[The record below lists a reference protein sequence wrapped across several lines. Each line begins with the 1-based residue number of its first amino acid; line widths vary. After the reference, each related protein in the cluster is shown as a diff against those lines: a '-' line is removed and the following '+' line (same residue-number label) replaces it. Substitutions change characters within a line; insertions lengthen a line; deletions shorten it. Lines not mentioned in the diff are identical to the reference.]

1 MLTLSERVKETTHRT
16 LPGLNALNWQCQAH
30 WFLTW
35 GVGGGGLAVPPAVW
49 ARGKTT
55 ESVEQGS
62 GFWGEH
68 GSHCPGPA
76 STLPPPHP
84 SRPLVSPFWALG
96 SQTQDIKPQLPFEP
110 RSSEFYFSF
119 IIFGKA
125 LLPPHFFTIRPAGQ
139 GTPLKPSSHSLYRVT
154 LWLKPFVPKRAL
166 DSYRPLPILA
176 QLHQ

>member
-1 MLTLSERVKETTHRT
+1 MLMLSERVKETTHRT

-49 ARGKTT
+49 ARGKTA

-76 STLPPPHP
+76 STPPPP
-84 SRPLVSPFWALG
+84 
-96 SQTQDIKPQLPFEP
+96 
-110 RSSEFYFSF
+110 
-119 IIFGKA
+119 
-125 LLPPHFFTIRPAGQ
+125 
-139 GTPLKPSSHSLYRVT
+139 TP
-154 LWLKPFVPKRAL
+154 
-166 DSYRPLPILA
+166 PLPASLFLLSGHWAAKPRTSNHSFHLSLEVQRVLFFLYYFWKGLA
-176 QLHQ
+176 PTPFLHHQACRAGNTIKTKLTFTVWGDTMA